1 MARSA
6 HIVATLASFALGEAR
21 GAEVPLSYLTSAG
34 EHARRILPLTWG
46 VLGISA
52 VVVAVIIVLTLLGVW
67 RRTDHSPQALAAT
80 PHKGDA
86 SRWLYIGVGV
96 SSVVLVVSLVW
107 TVRVLASAND
117 RTTKGT
123 LTIEVTGQQWWWKVR
138 YLNDDASKILTTANE
153 IHIPTGQP
161 VRVRL
166 VAADVIHSFWVPALG
181 GKTDLIPGQT
191 NMTWI
196 EADKPGRYRGQ
207 CSEYCG
213 AQHAHMGFEVVAQSP
228 VDFQRWMEDQ
238 LVAAPAPASE
248 SALRGEQ
255 TFEFR
260 CGACHTVRGTF
271 AGGTTGPDL
280 THLLSRATIAAATL
294 PNREV
299 TRAAWIADPQ
309 GPKPGNHMPV
319 LQLSSTDL
327 QDVDAFLSTLK

>member
-6 HIVATLASFALGEAR
+6 HIVATLASVAIGDAR

-67 RRTDHSPQALAAT
+67 RRTDRSPQALAAT
-80 PHKGDA
+80 PHKRDG

-117 RTTKGT
+117 RNTKGT

-153 IHIPTGQP
+153 IHIPTGQS

-166 VAADVIHSFWVPALG
+166 VAADVIHSFWVPALS

-228 VDFQRWMEDQ
+228 ADFQRWMEDQ
-238 LVAAPAPASE
+238 LAAAPSPASE